1 MQNVEIM
8 DMTLRASGQLSASGL
23 SFKEKLEIAKLL
35 EKLRVDVV
43 ETGYIGDAPADLA
56 AVRAIADTLVTSVV
70 CVPVGLGEE
79 EIRRAVQALERA
91 KKPRLNLVVPTSAVQ
106 MEYTYHR
113 KPDSMRK
120 ALSQSAALC
129 VSLCPDVEFTAED
142 ATRSE
147 PAFLAEMVQ
156 TAIDAAQGGRG
167 PIPPRLLS
175 IFEDMSYLMAKH
187 ARPDQVTAASSEE
200 WLDGFDTFSVY
211 QVFPAI
217 AQLWQA
223 NLKTTSTP
231 KKKRGRRKGR

>member
-1 MQNVEIM
+1 
-8 DMTLRASGQLSASGL
+8 
-23 SFKEKLEIAKLL
+23 
-35 EKLRVDVV
+35 
-43 ETGYIGDAPADLA
+43 
-56 AVRAIADTLVTSVV
+56 
-70 CVPVGLGEE
+70 
-79 EIRRAVQALERA
+79 
-91 KKPRLNLVVPTSAVQ
+91 
-106 MEYTYHR
+106 MEYGR
-113 KPDSMRK
+113 DIMQDM
-120 ALSQSAALC
+120 LEL
-129 VSLCPDVEFTAED
+129 
-142 ATRSE
+142 
-147 PAFLAEMVQ
+147 Q

-187 ARPDQVTAASSEE
+187 ARPDEVTAASSEE

>member
-1 MQNVEIM
+1 MER
-8 DMTLRASGQLSASGL
+8 TLTIDGRPVVFRA
-23 SFKEKLEIAKLL
+23 
-35 EKLRVDVV
+35 
-43 ETGYIGDAPADLA
+43 TA
-56 AVRAIADTLVTSVV
+56 AV
-70 CVPVGLGEE
+70 
-79 EIRRAVQALERA
+79 
-91 KKPRLNLVVPTSAVQ
+91 PRLYR
-106 MEYTYHR
+106 MEYGR
-113 KPDSMRK
+113 DIMQDM
-120 ALSQSAALC
+120 LEL
-129 VSLCPDVEFTAED
+129 
-142 ATRSE
+142 
-147 PAFLAEMVQ
+147 Q
-156 TAIDAAQGGRG
+156 TAIDSAQGGKG